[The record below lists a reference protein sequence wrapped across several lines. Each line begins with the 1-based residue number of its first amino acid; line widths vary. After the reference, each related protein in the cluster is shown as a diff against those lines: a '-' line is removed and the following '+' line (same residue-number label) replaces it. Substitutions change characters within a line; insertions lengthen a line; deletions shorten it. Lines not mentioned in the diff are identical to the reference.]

1 MAFDGIVTRAM
12 VRKLQDKI
20 LLGKIEKVYQP
31 EADELV
37 FHIHTKNGNV
47 RLFASAGSAHARV
60 CFINENPINPP
71 APLAFCMLLR
81 KHLQGGRITEIKQ
94 KDSERIIEISLETL
108 NELGF
113 TMSKKLIFEI
123 MGKHSNIILVDIA
136 SGKIIDSIKRVSFDS
151 SRVRQVLPG
160 MIYQYPPAQGKIPF
174 AEISDEQLAVLPQ
187 DGKAILRAVGG
198 IAPAFAEELA
208 THCGSARTAYFR
220 SVLTAIDSGSYGDI
234 AMSFIKAANQS
245 PINDTIGIVT
255 ASPDNFDNRFGGDN
269 SSGSDDSFGIATP
282 SLSRNC
288 SLSVSNNCRTS
299 VAEELVSANEQLP
312 AVVYFDETGKPLD
325 FYPFPLS
332 ELETA
337 ADVRRF
343 GDLSTA
349 MEFYFDR
356 KETSNQGRQKSHD
369 LIKSVT
375 ALLDK
380 MYLKKKRLSE
390 DLLKAENSEDLRLYG
405 ELLTANIHL
414 VKAGMKSVEVI
425 NYYDGS
431 TVSIPLD
438 VKQSPAKNAQMYFKK
453 YGKSKTAIK
462 EKQIQL
468 EENENEI
475 KYLESVLVFLENT
488 DDVSE
493 IEAIRSELIETG
505 YVRRRKQAGGFRD
518 KKYKPQPY
526 KYTLSNGMS
535 VLVGRNNKENDI
547 LTCKTANSKDLWL
560 HTKDIP
566 GSHVIVQSG
575 GIELDEASI
584 WEAAAIAAYHS
595 KARSSENVPVDYVTA
610 KYVKKPAGAKPGM
623 VIFTNNRTVWV
634 NPALPASEQI

>member
-12 VRKLQDKI
+12 VRELQDRI

-47 RLFASAGSAHARV
+47 KLLASVGSAHARV
-60 CFINENPINPP
+60 CFITENPVNPP

-81 KHLQGGRITEIKQ
+81 KHLQGGRITEITQ

-123 MGKHSNIILVDIA
+123 MGKHSNIVLMDIA
-136 SGKIIDSIKRVSFDS
+136 SGKIIDSIKRVSFDVN
-151 SRVRQVLPG
+151 RVRQILPG
-160 MIYQYPPAQGKIPF
+160 MIYQYPPAQDKIPF
-174 AEISDEQLAVLPQ
+174 LEISAEQLEALPA
-187 DGKAILRAVGG
+187 DGEAILRSVGG

-208 THCGSARTAYFR
+208 LRAGVQRSGYLSDVLAAIESPNHADARVY
-220 SVLTAIDSGSYGDI
+220 LDESG
-234 AMSFIKAANQS
+234 A
-245 PINDTIGIVT
+245 PI
-255 ASPDNFDNRFGGDN
+255 
-269 SSGSDDSFGIATP
+269 
-282 SLSRNC
+282 
-288 SLSVSNNCRTS
+288 
-299 VAEELVSANEQLP
+299 
-312 AVVYFDETGKPLD
+312 D
-325 FYPFPLS
+325 FYPVALS
-332 ELETA
+332 ELEESCT
-337 ADVRRF
+337 VRHF
-343 GDLSTA
+343 DDLSSA
-349 MEFYFDR
+349 MEFYFGK
-356 KETSNQGRQKSHD
+356 KESSNQGRQKSHD
-369 LIKSVT
+369 LIRAVN

-414 VKAGMKSVEVI
+414 IQPGMKSVEVT

-431 TVSIPLD
+431 TLTIPLD
-438 VKQSPAKNAQMYFKK
+438 VKLSPSKNAQHYFKK

-468 EENENEI
+468 DENEAEI
-475 KYLESVLVFLENT
+475 KYLESVLSFLENT
-488 DDVSE
+488 DDVAE
-493 IEAIRSELIETG
+493 IESIRAELVETG
-505 YVRRRKQAGGFRD
+505 YIRRRRQAGGFKE
-518 KKYKPQPY
+518 KKYKPAPY
-526 KYTLSNGMS
+526 RYTLSNGMS

-547 LTCKTANSKDLWL
+547 LTFKTAGNKDLWL

-575 GIELDEASI
+575 GVELDEEAV

-595 KARSSENVPVDYVTA
+595 KARTSENVPVDYVPI

-623 VIFTNNRTVWV
+623 VIFTNNRTVYV
-634 NPALPASEQI
+634 NPAVPK

>member
-12 VRKLQDKI
+12 VRELQDRI

-47 RLFASAGSAHARV
+47 KLLASVGSAHARV
-60 CFINENPINPP
+60 CFITENPVNPP

-81 KHLQGGRITEIKQ
+81 KHLQGGRITEITQ

-123 MGKHSNIILVDIA
+123 MGKHSNIVLMDIA
-136 SGKIIDSIKRVSFDS
+136 SGKIIDSIKRVSFDVN
-151 SRVRQVLPG
+151 RVRQILPG
-160 MIYQYPPAQGKIPF
+160 MIYQYPPAQDKIPF
-174 AEISDEQLAVLPQ
+174 LEISAEQLEALPA
-187 DGKAILRAVGG
+187 DGKAILRSVGG

-208 THCGSARTAYFR
+208 LRAGVQRSGYLSDVLAAIESPNHADARVY
-220 SVLTAIDSGSYGDI
+220 LDESG
-234 AMSFIKAANQS
+234 A
-245 PINDTIGIVT
+245 PI
-255 ASPDNFDNRFGGDN
+255 
-269 SSGSDDSFGIATP
+269 
-282 SLSRNC
+282 
-288 SLSVSNNCRTS
+288 
-299 VAEELVSANEQLP
+299 
-312 AVVYFDETGKPLD
+312 D
-325 FYPFPLS
+325 FYPVALS
-332 ELETA
+332 ELEESCT
-337 ADVRRF
+337 VRHF
-343 GDLSTA
+343 DDLSSA
-349 MEFYFDR
+349 MEFYFGK
-356 KETSNQGRQKSHD
+356 KESSNQGRQKSHD
-369 LIKSVT
+369 LIRAVN

-414 VKAGMKSVEVI
+414 IQPGMKSVEVT

-431 TVSIPLD
+431 TLTIPLD
-438 VKQSPAKNAQMYFKK
+438 VKLSPSKNAQHYFKK

-468 EENENEI
+468 DENEAEI
-475 KYLESVLVFLENT
+475 KYLESVLSFLENT
-488 DDVSE
+488 DDVVE
-493 IEAIRSELIETG
+493 IESIRAELVETG
-505 YVRRRKQAGGFRD
+505 YVRRRRQAGGFKE
-518 KKYKPQPY
+518 KKYKPAPY
-526 KYTLSNGMS
+526 RYTLSNGMS
-535 VLVGRNNKENDI
+535 ILVGRNNKENDI
-547 LTCKTANSKDLWL
+547 LTFKTAGNKDLWL

-575 GIELDEASI
+575 GVELDEEAV

-595 KARSSENVPVDYVTA
+595 KARTSENVPVDYVQI
-610 KYVKKPAGAKPGM
+610 KYIKKPAGAKPGM
-623 VIFTNNRTVWV
+623 VIFTNNRTVYV
-634 NPALPASEQI
+634 NPAVPK

>member
-12 VRKLQDKI
+12 VRELQDRI

-47 RLFASAGSAHARV
+47 KLLASVGSAHARV
-60 CFINENPINPP
+60 CFITENPVNPP

-81 KHLQGGRITEIKQ
+81 KHLQGGRITEITQ

-123 MGKHSNIILVDIA
+123 MGKHSNIVLVDIA
-136 SGKIIDSIKRVSFDS
+136 SGKIIDSIKRVSFDVN
-151 SRVRQVLPG
+151 RVRQILPG
-160 MIYQYPPAQGKIPF
+160 MIYQYPPAQDKIPF
-174 AEISDEQLAVLPQ
+174 REISADQLEALAA
-187 DGKAILRAVGG
+187 DGKSILRSVGG

-208 THCGSARTAYFR
+208 LRAGVQRSGYLSDVLAAIESPNHADARVY
-220 SVLTAIDSGSYGDI
+220 LDESG
-234 AMSFIKAANQS
+234 A
-245 PINDTIGIVT
+245 PI
-255 ASPDNFDNRFGGDN
+255 
-269 SSGSDDSFGIATP
+269 
-282 SLSRNC
+282 
-288 SLSVSNNCRTS
+288 
-299 VAEELVSANEQLP
+299 
-312 AVVYFDETGKPLD
+312 D
-325 FYPFPLS
+325 FYPVALS
-332 ELETA
+332 ELEESCTVQHF
-337 ADVRRF
+337 D
-343 GDLSTA
+343 DLSSA
-349 MEFYFDR
+349 MEFYFGK
-356 KETSNQGRQKSHD
+356 KESSNQGRQKSHD
-369 LIKSVT
+369 LIRSVN

-414 VKAGMKSVEVI
+414 IQPGMKSVEVT

-431 TVSIPLD
+431 TLTIPLD
-438 VKQSPAKNAQMYFKK
+438 VKLSPSKNAQHYFKK

-468 EENENEI
+468 DENEAEI
-475 KYLESVLVFLENT
+475 KYLESVLSFLENT
-488 DDVSE
+488 DDVAE
-493 IEAIRSELIETG
+493 IESIRAELVETG
-505 YVRRRKQAGGFRD
+505 YIRRRRQASGFKE
-518 KKYKPQPY
+518 KKYKPVPY
-526 KYTLSNGMS
+526 RYTLSNGMS

-547 LTCKTANSKDLWL
+547 LTFKTAGNKDLWL

-575 GIELDEASI
+575 GVELDEEAV

-595 KARSSENVPVDYVTA
+595 KARTSENVPVDYVQI

-623 VIFTNNRTVWV
+623 VIFTNNRTVYV
-634 NPALPASEQI
+634 NPAVPK

>member
-12 VRKLQDKI
+12 VRELQDRI

-47 RLFASAGSAHARV
+47 KLLASVGSAHARV
-60 CFINENPINPP
+60 CFITENPVNPP

-81 KHLQGGRITEIKQ
+81 KHLQGGRITEITQ

-123 MGKHSNIILVDIA
+123 MGKHSNIVLMDIA
-136 SGKIIDSIKRVSFDS
+136 SGKIIDSIKRVSFDVN
-151 SRVRQVLPG
+151 RVRQILPG
-160 MIYQYPPAQGKIPF
+160 MIYQYPPAQDKIPF
-174 AEISDEQLAVLPQ
+174 LEISAEQLEALPA
-187 DGKAILRAVGG
+187 DGKAILRSVGG

-208 THCGSARTAYFR
+208 LRPGVQRSGYLSDVLAAIESPNHADARVY
-220 SVLTAIDSGSYGDI
+220 LDESG
-234 AMSFIKAANQS
+234 A
-245 PINDTIGIVT
+245 PI
-255 ASPDNFDNRFGGDN
+255 
-269 SSGSDDSFGIATP
+269 
-282 SLSRNC
+282 
-288 SLSVSNNCRTS
+288 
-299 VAEELVSANEQLP
+299 
-312 AVVYFDETGKPLD
+312 D
-325 FYPFPLS
+325 FYPVALS
-332 ELETA
+332 ELEESCT
-337 ADVRRF
+337 VQRF
-343 GDLSTA
+343 GDLSSA
-349 MEFYFDR
+349 MEFYFGK
-356 KETSNQGRQKSHD
+356 KESSNQGRQKSHD
-369 LIKSVT
+369 LIRSVN

-414 VKAGMKSVEVI
+414 IQPGMKSVEVT

-431 TVSIPLD
+431 TLTIPLD
-438 VKQSPAKNAQMYFKK
+438 VKLSPSKNAQHYFKK

-468 EENENEI
+468 DENEAEI
-475 KYLESVLVFLENT
+475 KYLESVLSFLENT
-488 DDVSE
+488 DDVAE
-493 IEAIRSELIETG
+493 IESIRAELVETG
-505 YVRRRKQAGGFRD
+505 YIRRRRQAGGFKE
-518 KKYKPQPY
+518 KKYKPVPY
-526 KYTLSNGMS
+526 RYTLSNGMS

-547 LTCKTANSKDLWL
+547 LTFKTAGNKDLWL

-575 GIELDEASI
+575 GAELDEEAV

-595 KARSSENVPVDYVTA
+595 KARTSENVPVDYVQI

-623 VIFTNNRTVWV
+623 VIFTNNRTVYV
-634 NPALPASEQI
+634 NPAVPK

>member
-12 VRKLQDKI
+12 VRELQDRI

-47 RLFASAGSAHARV
+47 KLLASVGSAHARV
-60 CFINENPINPP
+60 CFITENPVNPP

-81 KHLQGGRITEIKQ
+81 KHLQGGRITEITQ

-123 MGKHSNIILVDIA
+123 MGKHSNIVLMDIA
-136 SGKIIDSIKRVSFDS
+136 SGKIIDSIKRVSFDMN
-151 SRVRQVLPG
+151 RVRQILPG
-160 MIYQYPPAQGKIPF
+160 MIYQYPPAQDKIPF
-174 AEISDEQLAVLPQ
+174 LEISAEQLEALPA
-187 DGKAILRAVGG
+187 DGKAILRSVGG

-208 THCGSARTAYFR
+208 LRAGVQRSGYLSDVLAAIESPNHADARVY
-220 SVLTAIDSGSYGDI
+220 LDESG
-234 AMSFIKAANQS
+234 A
-245 PINDTIGIVT
+245 PI
-255 ASPDNFDNRFGGDN
+255 
-269 SSGSDDSFGIATP
+269 
-282 SLSRNC
+282 
-288 SLSVSNNCRTS
+288 
-299 VAEELVSANEQLP
+299 
-312 AVVYFDETGKPLD
+312 D
-325 FYPFPLS
+325 FYPVALS
-332 ELETA
+332 ELEENCR
-337 ADVRRF
+337 VERF
-343 GDLSTA
+343 GDLSSA
-349 MEFYFDR
+349 MEFYFGK
-356 KETSNQGRQKSHD
+356 KESSNQGRQKSHD
-369 LIKSVT
+369 LIRAVN

-414 VKAGMKSVEVI
+414 IQPGMKSVEVT

-431 TVSIPLD
+431 TLSIPLD
-438 VKQSPAKNAQMYFKK
+438 VKLSPSKNAQHYFKK

-468 EENENEI
+468 DENEAEI
-475 KYLESVLVFLENT
+475 KYLESVLSFLENT
-488 DDVSE
+488 DDVLE
-493 IEAIRSELIETG
+493 IESIRAELVETG
-505 YVRRRKQAGGFRD
+505 YVRRRRQAGGFKE
-518 KKYKPQPY
+518 KKYKPAPY
-526 KYTLSNGMS
+526 RYTLSNGMS

-547 LTCKTANSKDLWL
+547 LTFKTAGNKDLWL

-575 GIELDEASI
+575 GVELDEEAV

-595 KARSSENVPVDYVTA
+595 KARTSENVPVDYVPI

-623 VIFTNNRTVWV
+623 VIFTNNRTVYV
-634 NPALPASEQI
+634 NPAVPK

>member
-12 VRKLQDKI
+12 VRELQDRI

-47 RLFASAGSAHARV
+47 KLLASAGSAHARV
-60 CFINENPINPP
+60 CFITENPVNPP

-81 KHLQGGRITEIKQ
+81 KHLQGGRITEISQ

-123 MGKHSNIILVDIA
+123 MGKHSNIVLMDIA
-136 SGKIIDSIKRVSFDS
+136 SGKIIDSIKRVSFDVN
-151 SRVRQVLPG
+151 RVRQILPG
-160 MIYQYPPAQGKIPF
+160 MIYQYPPAQDKIPF
-174 AEISDEQLAVLPQ
+174 LEISAEQLEALPA
-187 DGKAILRAVGG
+187 DGKAILRSVGG

-208 THCGSARTAYFR
+208 LRAGVQRSGYLSDVLAAIESPNHADARVY
-220 SVLTAIDSGSYGDI
+220 LDESG
-234 AMSFIKAANQS
+234 A
-245 PINDTIGIVT
+245 PI
-255 ASPDNFDNRFGGDN
+255 
-269 SSGSDDSFGIATP
+269 
-282 SLSRNC
+282 
-288 SLSVSNNCRTS
+288 
-299 VAEELVSANEQLP
+299 
-312 AVVYFDETGKPLD
+312 D
-325 FYPFPLS
+325 FYPVPLS
-332 ELETA
+332 ELEENCC
-337 ADVRRF
+337 VERF
-343 GDLSTA
+343 GDLSSA
-349 MEFYFDR
+349 MEFYFGK
-356 KETSNQGRQKSHD
+356 KESSNQGRQKSHD
-369 LIKSVT
+369 LIRSVN

-414 VKAGMKSVEVI
+414 IQPGMKSVEVT

-431 TVSIPLD
+431 TLTIPLD
-438 VKQSPAKNAQMYFKK
+438 VKLSPSKNAQHYFKK

-468 EENENEI
+468 DENEAEI
-475 KYLESVLVFLENT
+475 KYLESVLSFLENT
-488 DDVSE
+488 DDVAE
-493 IEAIRSELIETG
+493 IESIRAELVETG
-505 YVRRRKQAGGFRD
+505 YVRRRRQAGGFKE
-518 KKYKPQPY
+518 KKYKPAPY
-526 KYTLSNGMS
+526 RYTLSNGMS

-547 LTCKTANSKDLWL
+547 LTFKTAGNKDLWL

-575 GIELDEASI
+575 GVELDEEAV

-595 KARSSENVPVDYVTA
+595 KARTSENVPVDYVQI

-623 VIFTNNRTVWV
+623 VIFTNNRTVYV
-634 NPALPASEQI
+634 NPAVPK

>member
-12 VRKLQDKI
+12 VRELQDRI

-47 RLFASAGSAHARV
+47 KLLASVGSAHARV
-60 CFINENPINPP
+60 CFITENPVNPP

-81 KHLQGGRITEIKQ
+81 KHLQGGRITEITQ

-113 TMSKKLIFEI
+113 TISKKLIFEI
-123 MGKHSNIILVDIA
+123 MGKHSNIVLVDIA
-136 SGKIIDSIKRVSFDS
+136 SGKIIDSIKRVSFDVN
-151 SRVRQVLPG
+151 RVRQILPG
-160 MIYQYPPAQGKIPF
+160 MIYQYPPAQDKIPF
-174 AEISDEQLAVLPQ
+174 LEISAEQLEALPA
-187 DGKAILRAVGG
+187 DGKAILRSVGG

-208 THCGSARTAYFR
+208 LRAGVQRSGYLSDVLAAIESPNHADARVY
-220 SVLTAIDSGSYGDI
+220 LDESG
-234 AMSFIKAANQS
+234 A
-245 PINDTIGIVT
+245 PI
-255 ASPDNFDNRFGGDN
+255 
-269 SSGSDDSFGIATP
+269 
-282 SLSRNC
+282 
-288 SLSVSNNCRTS
+288 
-299 VAEELVSANEQLP
+299 
-312 AVVYFDETGKPLD
+312 D
-325 FYPFPLS
+325 FYPVALS
-332 ELETA
+332 ELEESCTVQHF
-337 ADVRRF
+337 D
-343 GDLSTA
+343 DLSSA
-349 MEFYFDR
+349 MEFYFGK
-356 KETSNQGRQKSHD
+356 KESSNQGRQKSHD
-369 LIKSVT
+369 LIRSVN

-414 VKAGMKSVEVI
+414 IQPGMKSVEVT

-431 TVSIPLD
+431 TLSIPLD
-438 VKQSPAKNAQMYFKK
+438 VKLSPSKNAQHYFKK

-468 EENENEI
+468 DENEAEI
-475 KYLESVLVFLENT
+475 KYLESVLSFLENT
-488 DDVSE
+488 DDVAE
-493 IEAIRSELIETG
+493 IESIRAELVETG
-505 YVRRRKQAGGFRD
+505 YVRRRRQAGGFKE
-518 KKYKPQPY
+518 KKYKPAPY
-526 KYTLSNGMS
+526 RYTLSNGMS

-547 LTCKTANSKDLWL
+547 LTFKTAGNKDLWL

-575 GIELDEASI
+575 GVELDEEAV

-595 KARSSENVPVDYVTA
+595 KARTSENVPVDYVQI

-623 VIFTNNRTVWV
+623 VIFTNNRTVYV
-634 NPALPASEQI
+634 NPAVPK

>member
-12 VRKLQDKI
+12 VRELQDRI

-47 RLFASAGSAHARV
+47 KLLASVGSAHARV
-60 CFINENPINPP
+60 CFITENPVNPP

-81 KHLQGGRITEIKQ
+81 KHLQGGRITEITQ

-123 MGKHSNIILVDIA
+123 MGKHSNIVLVDIA
-136 SGKIIDSIKRVSFDS
+136 SGKIIDSIKRVSFDVN
-151 SRVRQVLPG
+151 RVRQILPG
-160 MIYQYPPAQGKIPF
+160 MIYQYPPAQDKIPF
-174 AEISDEQLAVLPQ
+174 LEISAEQLEALPA
-187 DGKAILRAVGG
+187 DGKAILRSVGG

-208 THCGSARTAYFR
+208 LRAGVQRSGYLSDVLAAIESPNHADARVY
-220 SVLTAIDSGSYGDI
+220 LDESG
-234 AMSFIKAANQS
+234 A
-245 PINDTIGIVT
+245 PI
-255 ASPDNFDNRFGGDN
+255 
-269 SSGSDDSFGIATP
+269 
-282 SLSRNC
+282 
-288 SLSVSNNCRTS
+288 
-299 VAEELVSANEQLP
+299 
-312 AVVYFDETGKPLD
+312 D
-325 FYPFPLS
+325 FYPVALS
-332 ELETA
+332 ELEESCT
-337 ADVRRF
+337 VQHF
-343 GDLSTA
+343 GDLSSA
-349 MEFYFDR
+349 MEFYFGK
-356 KETSNQGRQKSHD
+356 KESSNQGRQKSHD
-369 LIKSVT
+369 LIRSVN

-414 VKAGMKSVEVI
+414 IQPGMKSVEVT

-431 TVSIPLD
+431 TLTIPLD
-438 VKQSPAKNAQMYFKK
+438 VKLSPSKNAQHYFKK

-468 EENENEI
+468 DENEAEI
-475 KYLESVLVFLENT
+475 KYLESVLSFLENT
-488 DDVSE
+488 DDVAE
-493 IEAIRSELIETG
+493 IESIRAELVETG
-505 YVRRRKQAGGFRD
+505 YIRRRRQAGGFKE
-518 KKYKPQPY
+518 KKYKPVPY
-526 KYTLSNGMS
+526 RYTLSNGMS

-547 LTCKTANSKDLWL
+547 LTFKTAGNKDLWL

-575 GIELDEASI
+575 GAELDEEAV

-595 KARSSENVPVDYVTA
+595 KARTSENVPVDYVQI

-623 VIFTNNRTVWV
+623 VIFTNNRTVYV
-634 NPALPASEQI
+634 NPAVPK

>member
-12 VRKLQDKI
+12 VRELQDRI

-47 RLFASAGSAHARV
+47 KLLASVGSAHARV
-60 CFINENPINPP
+60 CFITENPVNPP

-81 KHLQGGRITEIKQ
+81 KHLQGGRITEITQ

-123 MGKHSNIILVDIA
+123 MGKHSNIVLMDIA
-136 SGKIIDSIKRVSFDS
+136 SGKIIDSIKRVSFDVN
-151 SRVRQVLPG
+151 RVRQILPG
-160 MIYQYPPAQGKIPF
+160 MIYQYPPAQDKIPF
-174 AEISDEQLAVLPQ
+174 LEISAEQLEALPA
-187 DGKAILRAVGG
+187 DGKAILRSVGG

-208 THCGSARTAYFR
+208 LRAGVQRSGYLSDVLAAIESPNHADARVY
-220 SVLTAIDSGSYGDI
+220 LDESG
-234 AMSFIKAANQS
+234 A
-245 PINDTIGIVT
+245 PI
-255 ASPDNFDNRFGGDN
+255 
-269 SSGSDDSFGIATP
+269 
-282 SLSRNC
+282 
-288 SLSVSNNCRTS
+288 
-299 VAEELVSANEQLP
+299 
-312 AVVYFDETGKPLD
+312 D
-325 FYPFPLS
+325 FYPVPLS
-332 ELETA
+332 ELEENCR
-337 ADVRRF
+337 VERF
-343 GDLSTA
+343 GDLSSA
-349 MEFYFDR
+349 MEFYFGK
-356 KETSNQGRQKSHD
+356 KESSNQGRQKSHD
-369 LIKSVT
+369 LIRSVN

-414 VKAGMKSVEVI
+414 IQPGMKSVEVT

-431 TVSIPLD
+431 TLTIPLD
-438 VKQSPAKNAQMYFKK
+438 VKLSPSKNAQHYFKK

-468 EENENEI
+468 DENEAEI
-475 KYLESVLVFLENT
+475 KYLESVLSFLENT
-488 DDVSE
+488 DDVVE
-493 IEAIRSELIETG
+493 IESIRAELVETG
-505 YVRRRKQAGGFRD
+505 YVRRRRQAGGFKE
-518 KKYKPQPY
+518 KKYKPAPY
-526 KYTLSNGMS
+526 RYTLSNGMS

-547 LTCKTANSKDLWL
+547 LTFKTAGNKDLWL

-575 GIELDEASI
+575 GVELDEEAV

-595 KARSSENVPVDYVTA
+595 KARTSENVPVDYVQI

-623 VIFTNNRTVWV
+623 VIFTNNRTVYV
-634 NPALPASEQI
+634 NPAVPK

>member
-12 VRKLQDKI
+12 VRELQDRI

-47 RLFASAGSAHARV
+47 KLLASVGSAHARV
-60 CFINENPINPP
+60 CFITENPVNPP

-81 KHLQGGRITEIKQ
+81 KHLQGGRITEITQ

-123 MGKHSNIILVDIA
+123 MGKHSNIVLVDIA
-136 SGKIIDSIKRVSFDS
+136 SGKIIDSIKRVSFDVN
-151 SRVRQVLPG
+151 RVRQILPG
-160 MIYQYPPAQGKIPF
+160 MIYQYPPAQDKIPF
-174 AEISDEQLAVLPQ
+174 REISADQLEALAA
-187 DGKAILRAVGG
+187 DGKSILRSVGG

-208 THCGSARTAYFR
+208 LRAGVQRSGYLSDVLAAIESPNHADARVY
-220 SVLTAIDSGSYGDI
+220 LDESG
-234 AMSFIKAANQS
+234 A
-245 PINDTIGIVT
+245 PI
-255 ASPDNFDNRFGGDN
+255 
-269 SSGSDDSFGIATP
+269 
-282 SLSRNC
+282 
-288 SLSVSNNCRTS
+288 
-299 VAEELVSANEQLP
+299 
-312 AVVYFDETGKPLD
+312 D
-325 FYPFPLS
+325 FYPVALS
-332 ELETA
+332 ELEESCR
-337 ADVRRF
+337 VERF
-343 GDLSTA
+343 GGLSSA
-349 MEFYFDR
+349 MEFYFGK
-356 KETSNQGRQKSHD
+356 KESSNQGRQKSHD
-369 LIKSVT
+369 LIRSVN

-414 VKAGMKSVEVI
+414 IQPGMKSVEVT

-431 TVSIPLD
+431 TLTIPLD
-438 VKQSPAKNAQMYFKK
+438 VKLSPSKNAQHYFKK

-468 EENENEI
+468 DENEAEI
-475 KYLESVLVFLENT
+475 KYLESVLSFLENT
-488 DDVSE
+488 DDVAE
-493 IEAIRSELIETG
+493 IESIRAELVETG
-505 YVRRRKQAGGFRD
+505 YIRRRRQAGGFKE
-518 KKYKPQPY
+518 KKYKPVPY
-526 KYTLSNGMS
+526 RYTLSNGMS

-547 LTCKTANSKDLWL
+547 LTFKTAGNKDLWL

-575 GIELDEASI
+575 GAELDEEAV

-595 KARSSENVPVDYVTA
+595 KARTSENVPVDYVQI

-623 VIFTNNRTVWV
+623 VIFTNNRTVYV
-634 NPALPASEQI
+634 NPAVPK

>member
-12 VRKLQDKI
+12 VRELQDRI

-47 RLFASAGSAHARV
+47 KLLASVGSAHARV
-60 CFINENPINPP
+60 CFITENPVNPP

-81 KHLQGGRITEIKQ
+81 KHLQGGRITEITQ

-123 MGKHSNIILVDIA
+123 MGKHSNIVLVDIA
-136 SGKIIDSIKRVSFDS
+136 SGKIIDSIKRVSFDVN
-151 SRVRQVLPG
+151 RVRQILPG
-160 MIYQYPPAQGKIPF
+160 MIYQYPPAQDKIPF
-174 AEISDEQLAVLPQ
+174 REISADQLEALAA
-187 DGKAILRAVGG
+187 DGKSILRSVGG

-208 THCGSARTAYFR
+208 LRAGVQRSGYLSDVLAAIESPNHADARVY
-220 SVLTAIDSGSYGDI
+220 LDESG
-234 AMSFIKAANQS
+234 A
-245 PINDTIGIVT
+245 PI
-255 ASPDNFDNRFGGDN
+255 
-269 SSGSDDSFGIATP
+269 
-282 SLSRNC
+282 
-288 SLSVSNNCRTS
+288 
-299 VAEELVSANEQLP
+299 
-312 AVVYFDETGKPLD
+312 D
-325 FYPFPLS
+325 FYPVALS
-332 ELETA
+332 ELEESCR
-337 ADVRRF
+337 VERF
-343 GDLSTA
+343 GDLSSA
-349 MEFYFDR
+349 MEFYFGK
-356 KETSNQGRQKSHD
+356 KESSNQGRQKSHD
-369 LIKSVT
+369 LIRSVN

-390 DLLKAENSEDLRLYG
+390 DLLTAENSEDLRLYG

-414 VKAGMKSVEVI
+414 IQPGMKSVEVT

-431 TVSIPLD
+431 TLTIPLD
-438 VKQSPAKNAQMYFKK
+438 VKLSPSKNAQHYFKK

-468 EENENEI
+468 DENEAEI
-475 KYLESVLVFLENT
+475 KYLESVLSFLENT
-488 DDVSE
+488 DDVVE
-493 IEAIRSELIETG
+493 IESIRAELVETG
-505 YVRRRKQAGGFRD
+505 YVRRRRQAGGFKE
-518 KKYKPQPY
+518 KKYKPAPY
-526 KYTLSNGMS
+526 RYTLSNGMS

-547 LTCKTANSKDLWL
+547 LTFKTAGNKDLWL

-575 GIELDEASI
+575 GVELDEEAV

-595 KARSSENVPVDYVTA
+595 KARTSENVPVDYVQI

-623 VIFTNNRTVWV
+623 VIFTNNRTVYV
-634 NPALPASEQI
+634 NPAVPK

>member
-12 VRKLQDKI
+12 VRELQDRI

-47 RLFASAGSAHARV
+47 KLLASVGSAHARV
-60 CFINENPINPP
+60 CFITENPVNPP

-81 KHLQGGRITEIKQ
+81 KHLQGGRITEITQ

-123 MGKHSNIILVDIA
+123 MGKHSNIVLVDIA
-136 SGKIIDSIKRVSFDS
+136 SGKIIDSIKRVSFDVN
-151 SRVRQVLPG
+151 RVRQILPG
-160 MIYQYPPAQGKIPF
+160 MIYQYPPAQDKIPF
-174 AEISDEQLAVLPQ
+174 LEISAEQLEALPA
-187 DGKAILRAVGG
+187 DGKAILRSVGG

-208 THCGSARTAYFR
+208 LRAGVQRSGYLSDVLAAIESPNHADARVY
-220 SVLTAIDSGSYGDI
+220 LDESG
-234 AMSFIKAANQS
+234 A
-245 PINDTIGIVT
+245 PI
-255 ASPDNFDNRFGGDN
+255 
-269 SSGSDDSFGIATP
+269 
-282 SLSRNC
+282 
-288 SLSVSNNCRTS
+288 
-299 VAEELVSANEQLP
+299 
-312 AVVYFDETGKPLD
+312 D
-325 FYPFPLS
+325 FYPVALS
-332 ELETA
+332 ELEESCR
-337 ADVRRF
+337 VERF
-343 GDLSTA
+343 GDLSSA
-349 MEFYFDR
+349 MEFYFGK
-356 KETSNQGRQKSHD
+356 KESSNQGRQKSHD
-369 LIKSVT
+369 LIRSVN

-414 VKAGMKSVEVI
+414 IQPGMKSVEVT

-431 TVSIPLD
+431 TLTIPLD
-438 VKQSPAKNAQMYFKK
+438 VKLSPSKNAQHYFKK

-468 EENENEI
+468 DENEAEI
-475 KYLESVLVFLENT
+475 KYLESVLSFLENT
-488 DDVSE
+488 DDVAE
-493 IEAIRSELIETG
+493 IESIRAELVETG
-505 YVRRRKQAGGFRD
+505 YIRRRRQAGGFKE
-518 KKYKPQPY
+518 KKYKPVPY
-526 KYTLSNGMS
+526 RYTLSNGMS

-547 LTCKTANSKDLWL
+547 LTFKTAGNKDLWL

-575 GIELDEASI
+575 GAELDEEAV

-595 KARSSENVPVDYVTA
+595 KARTSENVPVDYVPI

-623 VIFTNNRTVWV
+623 VIFTNNRTVYV
-634 NPALPASEQI
+634 NPAVPK

>member
-12 VRKLQDKI
+12 VRELEDRI
-20 LLGKIEKVYQP
+20 SLGKIEKVYQP

-47 RLFASAGSAHARV
+47 KLLASAGSAHARV
-60 CFINENPINPP
+60 CFITENPVNPP

-81 KHLQGGRITEIKQ
+81 KHLQGGRITEISQ

-123 MGKHSNIILVDIA
+123 MGKHSNIVLVDIA
-136 SGKIIDSIKRVSFDS
+136 SGKIIDSIKRVSFDVN
-151 SRVRQVLPG
+151 RVRQILPG
-160 MIYQYPPAQGKIPF
+160 MIYQYPPAQDKIPF
-174 AEISDEQLAVLPQ
+174 REISAEQLEALAA
-187 DGKAILRAVGG
+187 DGKSILRSVGG

-208 THCGSARTAYFR
+208 LRTGTHRSGYLSDVLAAIESPNHADARVYLDENDA
-220 SVLTAIDSGSYGDI
+220 
-234 AMSFIKAANQS
+234 
-245 PINDTIGIVT
+245 PI
-255 ASPDNFDNRFGGDN
+255 
-269 SSGSDDSFGIATP
+269 
-282 SLSRNC
+282 
-288 SLSVSNNCRTS
+288 
-299 VAEELVSANEQLP
+299 
-312 AVVYFDETGKPLD
+312 D
-325 FYPFPLS
+325 FYPVPLS
-332 ELETA
+332 ELEESCRVEHF
-337 ADVRRF
+337 D
-343 GDLSTA
+343 DLSSA
-349 MEFYFDR
+349 MEFYFGK
-356 KETSNQGRQKSHD
+356 KESSNQGRQKSHD
-369 LIKSVT
+369 LIRSVN

-414 VKAGMKSVEVI
+414 IQPGMKSVEVT

-431 TVSIPLD
+431 TVTIPLD
-438 VKQSPAKNAQMYFKK
+438 VKLSPSKNAQHYFKK

-468 EENENEI
+468 DENEGEI
-475 KYLESVLVFLENT
+475 KYLESVLSFLENT
-488 DDVSE
+488 DDVAE
-493 IEAIRSELIETG
+493 IESIRAELVETG
-505 YVRRRKQAGGFRD
+505 YVRRRRQAGGFKE
-518 KKYKPQPY
+518 KKYKPAPY
-526 KYTLSNGMS
+526 RYTLSNGMS

-547 LTCKTANSKDLWL
+547 LTFKTAGNKDLWL

-575 GIELDEASI
+575 GAELDEEAV

-595 KARSSENVPVDYVTA
+595 KARTSENVPVDYVQI

-623 VIFTNNRTVWV
+623 VIFTNNRTVYV
-634 NPALPASEQI
+634 NPAVPK

>member
-12 VRKLQDKI
+12 VRELQDRI

-47 RLFASAGSAHARV
+47 KLLASVGSAHARV
-60 CFINENPINPP
+60 CFITENPVNPP

-81 KHLQGGRITEIKQ
+81 KHLQGGRITEITQ

-123 MGKHSNIILVDIA
+123 MGKHSNIVLMDIA
-136 SGKIIDSIKRVSFDS
+136 SGKIIDSIKRVCFDVN
-151 SRVRQVLPG
+151 RVRQILPG
-160 MIYQYPPAQGKIPF
+160 MIYQYPPAQDKIPF
-174 AEISDEQLAVLPQ
+174 LEISAEQLEALPA
-187 DGKAILRAVGG
+187 DGKAILRSVGG

-208 THCGSARTAYFR
+208 LRAGVQRSGYLSDVLAAIESPNHADARVY
-220 SVLTAIDSGSYGDI
+220 LDESG
-234 AMSFIKAANQS
+234 A
-245 PINDTIGIVT
+245 PI
-255 ASPDNFDNRFGGDN
+255 
-269 SSGSDDSFGIATP
+269 
-282 SLSRNC
+282 
-288 SLSVSNNCRTS
+288 
-299 VAEELVSANEQLP
+299 
-312 AVVYFDETGKPLD
+312 D
-325 FYPFPLS
+325 FYPVALS
-332 ELETA
+332 ELEESCT
-337 ADVRRF
+337 VRHF
-343 GDLSTA
+343 DDLSSA
-349 MEFYFDR
+349 MEFYFGK
-356 KETSNQGRQKSHD
+356 KESSNQGRQKSHD
-369 LIKSVT
+369 LIRAVN

-414 VKAGMKSVEVI
+414 IQPGMKSVEVT

-431 TVSIPLD
+431 TLTIPLD
-438 VKQSPAKNAQMYFKK
+438 VKLSPSKNAQHYFKK

-468 EENENEI
+468 DENEAEI
-475 KYLESVLVFLENT
+475 KYLESVLSFLENT
-488 DDVSE
+488 DDVAE
-493 IEAIRSELIETG
+493 IESIRAELVETG
-505 YVRRRKQAGGFRD
+505 YIRRRRQAGGFKE
-518 KKYKPQPY
+518 KKYKPAPY
-526 KYTLSNGMS
+526 RYTLSNGMS

-547 LTCKTANSKDLWL
+547 LTFKTAGNKDLWL

-575 GIELDEASI
+575 GVELDEEAV

-595 KARSSENVPVDYVTA
+595 KARTSENVPVDYVPI

-623 VIFTNNRTVWV
+623 VIFTNNRTVYV
-634 NPALPASEQI
+634 NPAVPK